1 MSTKSTTILVIEDNE
16 AVRENI
22 AETLELSSYQVLT
35 AEDGNV
41 GVKLAKAHQPN
52 LILCDVMMPQLDGFG
67 VLRILSKQPETASIP
82 FIFLT
87 ARGEK
92 ADFRRGMELGAD
104 DYITKPFG
112 KDELL
117 LAIDTRLSKFE
128 RISQESQAADQSN
141 NRLFDLEKGRQIL
154 ESVFEQGEKFI
165 LNKKDILFEEGQKAR
180 YLYQILKGRVKLS
193 RYSELGKSLILDL
206 RGPIHRS
213 LEPNPFMG
221 YRAILHD
228 EGEGCTA
235 LALDDEVILR
245 RIPTRVFEEQLRSD
259 RHVSAYFSHLISNDL
274 THTKVRMLSLA
285 YQSVRKRTAE
295 ALLWLNDTTEN
306 LDIGNTVA
314 REDLAQIVGTATES
328 VIRMLREFKDDG
340 YISQEK
346 GRLIVLDQE
355 GLSELPA

>member
-1 MSTKSTTILVIEDNE
+1 MSTNSTTILVIEDNE

-22 AETLELSSYQVLT
+22 AETLELSNYHVHT

-41 GVKLAKAHQPN
+41 GVKLAKELQPN

-67 VLRILSKQPETASIP
+67 VLRILSRQPETSSIP

-92 ADFRRGMELGAD
+92 SDFRRGMELGAD

-117 LAIDTRLSKFE
+117 LAIETRLSKYE
-128 RISQESQAADQSN
+128 RISQEKGESDQALH
-141 NRLFDLEKGRQIL
+141 RLYDLDKGREVL
-154 ESVFEQGEKFI
+154 ERVFSEGEKI
-165 LNKKDILFEEGQKAR
+165 RLTKKDVLFEEGQQAR
-180 YLYQILKGRVKLS
+180 YVYQVLSGRIKLVRNS
-193 RYSELGKSLILDL
+193 DVGKSLIVDL
-206 RGPIHRS
+206 RGPNHRS
-213 LEPNPFMG
+213 QEANPFLA
-221 YRAILHD
+221 YRAILQ
-228 EGEGCTA
+228 GEAHGCTA
-235 LALDDEVILR
+235 LALDDEVELLR
-245 RIPTRVFEEQLRSD
+245 ISTSDFFENYQND
-259 RHVSAYFSHLISNDL
+259 RHLSAFFNHLISNDL
-274 THTKVRMLSLA
+274 ANTKIRMLSLA

-295 ALLWLNDTTEN
+295 ALLWLDDTLEN
-306 LDIGNTVA
+306 PGTGNNIP

-346 GRLIVLDQE
+346 SKIMVLDRE
-355 GLSELPA
+355 KLAEMPG